1 MKKDNEL
8 KELFRQLYY
17 DFGINY
23 CDVDLWDKQEIKLSL
38 EDLDSLI
45 HNIIDKLD

>member
-1 MKKDNEL
+1 MKADNEL

-17 DFGINY
+17 EYGINY
-23 CDVDLWDKQEIKLSL
+23 CDVDLWDRKEIKSSL
-38 EDLDSLI
+38 EGLDDLI